1 MRGSLPHALHL
12 VDLRYRRGVLAA
24 LIAALAY
31 AGAAFLFGV
40 AMGERGELGIVQYV
54 FMAVIPV
61 TAIAL
66 TLKARH
72 ARFEVMLTGAAM
84 LAGLFLGQR
93 AFREAY
99 AECGAQG
106 PLVAAALVNYRA
118 AHDDYPSRL
127 EQLDLELPCDC
138 ILRDTI
144 LHYLSNERAFKLWIT
159 NDAQTVSF
167 TASER
172 SADRSPRTP
181 PPTP

>member
-1 MRGSLPHALHL
+1 M
-12 VDLRYRRGVLAA
+12 LAP

-31 AGAAFLFGV
+31 AGAAFLFGI

-54 FMAVIPV
+54 FMAVIPATTIV
-61 TAIAL
+61 LAL
-66 TLKARH
+66 VARH

-93 AFREAY
+93 AFREAWS
-99 AECGAQG
+99 ECATKA
-106 PLVAAALVNYRA
+106 PFVAAAVANYRA

-127 EQLDLELPCDC
+127 EELDLDLPCDC

-159 NDAQTVSF
+159 NDRQTVTF
-167 TASER
+167 TASGR
-172 SADRSPRTP
+172 SAGRSPTTQS
-181 PPTP
+181 PTP